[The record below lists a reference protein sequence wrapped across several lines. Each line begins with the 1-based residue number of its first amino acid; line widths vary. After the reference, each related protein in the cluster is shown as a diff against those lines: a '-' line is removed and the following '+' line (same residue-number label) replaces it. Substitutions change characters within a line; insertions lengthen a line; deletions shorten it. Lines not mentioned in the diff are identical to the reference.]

1 MKLYSKGENNNRAY
15 YYNSESN
22 GIVNWKGLE
31 DNNKTIVSK
40 NVKNNITTTD
50 NNPPQRGI
58 NCFKANP
65 IKHYRKQYI
74 DLDSNKKGFSNQSYI
89 GNLDKPG
96 LTIISKYLNSDLNN
110 CENLNILQTGNINI
124 LNTNNSNNCNK
135 NCNIIKPS
143 LGHSIKIENK
153 YSTTHKELLKKK
165 CKTFNQNLPLNGS
178 NNINCNKNNCEI
190 IFEPSNKRYQTQGA
204 ISSSNRTANI
214 RYCAQ
219 DLDSKRCKIAMTD
232 YNKKENLSPDKCD
245 CKTKKKSN
253 IRILK

>member
-15 YYNSESN
+15 YYNSESEA
-22 GIVNWKGLE
+22 IVKWKGLE
-31 DNNKTIVSK
+31 DNKKIIVSK
-40 NVKNNITTTD
+40 NVKNDIPTSD
-50 NNPPQRGI
+50 NNPAESGS

-74 DLDSNKKGFSNQSYI
+74 DLDSNKSGISKQSYI

-96 LTIISKYLNSDLNN
+96 SIIISKYLNSNN
-110 CENLNILQTGNINI
+110 CENLNILQKGNINI

-143 LGHSIKIENK
+143 LGHSVKIENK

-178 NNINCNKNNCEI
+178 NNINCIENNCKI
-190 IFEPSNKRYQTQGA
+190 IYEPSNKKYHTQGA
-204 ISSSNRTANI
+204 VSSSNRIATI

-232 YNKKENLSPDKCD
+232 YNKKENLSLDKCD